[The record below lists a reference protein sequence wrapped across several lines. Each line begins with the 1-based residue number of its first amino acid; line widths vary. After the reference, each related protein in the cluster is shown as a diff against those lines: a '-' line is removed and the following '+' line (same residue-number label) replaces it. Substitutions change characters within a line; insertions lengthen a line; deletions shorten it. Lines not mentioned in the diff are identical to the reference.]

1 MSLPNEPDFALIKL
15 RTATGPDVYTLLCG
29 IESVTINESVAT
41 SERFRRDC
49 AKPNLPGQRKLK
61 ATGRTWEI
69 SGSGVINV
77 DLEDELSTN
86 LGVIEAYQVEL
97 YKDDGSDTGDLM
109 GTYAGT
115 AMMTTRNQSMTT
127 DGDSSLEITLAGEGL
142 LVWTAAT

>member
-1 MSLPNEPDFALIKL
+1 MSLPNEPDFAFIKM

-29 IESVTINESVAT
+29 IESVTVNENVNT

-49 AKPNLPGQRKLK
+49 ATPNLPGQRKLK

-77 DLEDELSTN
+77 DLEVNLSTK
-86 LGVIEAYQVEL
+86 LGVIESYHVEF
-97 YKDDGSDTGDLM
+97 YKDDGTSTGDLM

-115 AMMTTRNQSMTT
+115 AMMTTRNQSLTT
-127 DGDSSLEITLAGEGL
+127 EGDSSVEITLQGEGL